1 MNVFFIHFSTLWNSF
16 TTTFSTSCFI
26 DKIVSTSAAGGQYI
40 AVPAGQILAHPAA
53 VPSMTVAGAPAPA
66 TATIPTQAGVAQQ
79 LQTFKQID
87 GVDGS
92 SSDDE
97 DEEEDDD
104 EFVGLGAAGGPS
116 TTLTMEG
123 EDDEEDI
130 LGSGEGEGSGGPKE
144 EEEPLNSGDDVS
156 DEETEQL
163 FDTDNVVVCQYDKV
177 SNDSVLR

>member
-1 MNVFFIHFSTLWNSF
+1 MALFRYSYTLIRQSF
-16 TTTFSTSCFI
+16 P
-26 DKIVSTSAAGGQYI
+26 SAAGGQYI
-40 AVPAGQILAHPAA
+40 AVPAGQILTHATA
-53 VPSMTVAGAPAPA
+53 VPSMTVTGA
-66 TATIPTQAGVAQQ
+66 TASAPTTIPAQAGVAPQ

-92 SSDDE
+92 SSDDD
-97 DEEEDDD
+97 DEEEDED
-104 EFVGLGAAGGPS
+104 EFPGLGAAGGPS

-123 EDDEEDI
+123 EDDEEDL

-144 EEEPLNSGDDVS
+144 EEEPLNSNDDVS

-177 SNDSVLR
+177 SIKACS